1 VRVQGLNFKSVH
13 FNEHSEKIKVVS
25 ELMGDLALLCF
36 QLLVDSD
43 EQVKSISQVF
53 ILLKQSNHYLIHL
66 LSILEGL

>member
-1 VRVQGLNFKSVH
+1 MRVQGLNFKSVH

-25 ELMGDLALLCF
+25 VDGRPGFTLLSR
-36 QLLVDSD
+36 LLVDSD

-66 LSILEGL
+66 LNILEGL